1 VKAKARNRKK
11 SDLDDSNAQRFFA
24 EGEARPPLDSQ
35 RPGGEVDPS
44 AFGLPSE
51 RQAAFKRYV
60 YILVGVCAVVLVL
73 GLARNALT
81 PPPPPQT
88 HSAPAPSVAA
98 PSIPPPPP
106 EPVAAA
112 PQPATPTPAAAPVA
126 SGAVPAASGVA
137 VPADSSVAA
146 AAPVSTKTETQ
157 ERDDARRLLER
168 GKAKDA
174 AEAAAR
180 ATALDPTDGD
190 AWLLLGAADMEIGKS
205 ADARDA
211 FTQCVKQGKR
221 GEIGECRSMLH

>member
-1 VKAKARNRKK
+1 
-11 SDLDDSNAQRFFA
+11 
-24 EGEARPPLDSQ
+24 
-35 RPGGEVDPS
+35 
-44 AFGLPSE
+44 
-51 RQAAFKRYV
+51 
-60 YILVGVCAVVLVL
+60 
-73 GLARNALT
+73 
-81 PPPPPQT
+81 
-88 HSAPAPSVAA
+88 VAA